1 MKHTRAGS
9 SVRILLVAGDLRWD
23 WVGVEVGLERSRS
36 GSTKE
41 STDKKKRSLSLKK
54 LLSLGQQGDQTSQS

>member
-41 STDKKKRSLSLKK
+41 STDKKK
-54 LLSLGQQGDQTSQS
+54 DHCH